1 MDLETIRDR
10 LATQA
15 YNAPKDFNRDVWLV
29 LKNAKEYFASDEMRK
44 GGHKGMGD
52 LADELMRDFEEDYA
66 ATQPKF
72 SEIEGGGKA
81 LSVFACDPPLRLP
94 RRRQALARKDLPWKD
109 ACRKVLAALGEFVQ
123 TERDSAQE
131 DGGAVAAGWGAR
143 MPARLPSGAACGGG
157 DGRGRRGAGCG
168 QGRQAAGA

>member
-52 LADELMRDFEEDYA
+52 LADDLMREFEEDYA

-94 RRRQALARKDLPWKD
+94 RRRQAQVVQVDFDHGRQCRLGRGACARL
-109 ACRKVLAALGEFVQ
+109 C
-123 TERDSAQE
+123 
-131 DGGAVAAGWGAR
+131 GAR
-143 MPARLPSGAACGGG
+143 RAPGAA
-157 DGRGRRGAGCG
+157 RAR
-168 QGRQAAGA
+168 